1 MSRKRGGRK
10 GPKPEIL
17 QDDGTRLPPEE
28 AAKLSAEAAAYAASD
43 ADYEY
48 FEEEAEAE
56 DALPPPTIEDAL
68 YALEAWTDADRA
80 AQIKAQTG
88 TSCRVI
94 GVTATGI
101 TDMAAMWREA
111 LDNEGRVSLAH
122 ELWQSG
128 IFEARIAAAKL
139 LTQARMRPDDMAWQ
153 LLTQWIEE
161 ADCFALIDALCK
173 PAAKRL
179 QGNLARLSQL
189 DAWAADGQ
197 PTLSGDLEEDE
208 LDDDAIEP
216 PQGPVGPKIAIFLMT
231 RPYTKLRNPKP
242 EDHRVQDHLLTLAAR
257 LAPGAPVELSRA
269 IGRWLADLAKF
280 ERARVEHFLATQE
293 HLPRTLRREAQN
305 GL

>member
-17 QDDGTRLPPEE
+17 QDDGTRLSPEE
-28 AAKLSAEAAAYAASD
+28 TAKLSAEAEAYAASD
-43 ADYEY
+43 ADYEF
-48 FEEEAEAE
+48 FEEEAEPE
-56 DALPPPTIEDAL
+56 DTLAPPSIEDAL
-68 YALEAWTDADRA
+68 YALEAWADAERA
-80 AQIKAQTG
+80 AQLQAQTG

-94 GVTATGI
+94 GVTATGL

-111 LDNEGRVSLAH
+111 LDNEGRVSLAN

-128 IFEARIAAAKL
+128 IYEARIAATKL

-153 LLTQWIEE
+153 LLTRWIEE
-161 ADCFALIDALCK
+161 ADCFALIDALSK

-179 QGNLARLSQL
+179 QANLARLSQL
-189 DAWAADGQ
+189 DAWANEGQ
-197 PTLSGDLEEDE
+197 PLSEDLDE
-208 LDDDAIEP
+208 AVEQ
-216 PQGPVGPKIAIFLMT
+216 PQGPIGPKLAIFLMT

-257 LAPGAPVELSRA
+257 LAPGAPVDLSRA